1 MQYQNFSGVMSQIS
15 TVWKLYGY
23 ILYTYIHIPNYTVGD
38 ERLRFPAK
46 HFQNFGSL
54 GNPSFVKGKKKK
66 KSNNAQSCRVHLSSI
81 YSLTLLASPATAVFF
96 LLSSLSSTA
105 SCNFSLLFNFR
116 LSPRS
121 DVVGLTLTP
130 IMLLDSVSF
139 V

>member
-54 GNPSFVKGKKKK
+54 GNPSFVKEKKKK
-66 KSNNAQSCRVHLSSI
+66 KIQQRPILSCSPIFHLFS
-81 YSLTLLASPATAVFF
+81 YSTGLPCYRSLLLAQFALIYRVMQF
-96 LLSSLSSTA
+96 LFTLQFSTLSEI
-105 SCNFSLLFNFR
+105 R
-116 LSPRS
+116 RS
-121 DVVGLTLTP
+121 GLN
-130 IMLLDSVSF
+130 SNSHNVA
-139 V
+139 